1 MQDSSYV
8 DDENRRVPSAVEL
21 ARFEESPDDA
31 NNEVASFASGELG
44 LEESDAEFY
53 LQRWLSYLEA
63 KKENPDAIMA
73 LLLQFKEEELTAA
86 EFHAVVTGL

>member
-1 MQDSSYV
+1 MQDSSYL

-21 ARFEESPDDA
+21 ERFEGIPNDA
-31 NNEVASFASGELG
+31 NQDVTSFASKELG
-44 LEESDAEFY
+44 LDEADVQIY
-53 LQRWLSYLEA
+53 LEKWLRYLEA
-63 KKENPDAIMA
+63 KKDNPDAIMA

>member
-1 MQDSSYV
+1 MEDPLYL

-21 ARFEESPDDA
+21 ERFEDISNDA
-31 NNEVASFASGELG
+31 NHEVASFASEELG
-44 LEESDAEFY
+44 LDEADVQIY
-53 LQRWLSYLEA
+53 LQKWLRYLEA

-73 LLLQFKEEELTAA
+73 LLFQFKEEELTAA